1 MTNFKR
7 LVRLIATALLIPALL
22 LIACS
27 SEKTAEKP
35 DANENQPPAVTA
47 PDSGTTGSASRDTN
61 TIDVQYKMSDI
72 SFDLNGAP
80 VSIAGVTFNPAS
92 QWQDLGM
99 SGEKQAFYKYGPLPG
114 DSVGAEMAVYYFG
127 EDAGAWEDRMERW
140 INQMSYPNGRDPHGA
155 AIRHDR
161 QVDGMTAHV
170 LSMLGTYNPPAEGFD
185 REDAPS
191 RSDHRLVGVVVEA
204 PKGYLYFKLT
214 GPEYTS
220 RIMIEAFMNMIYI
233 VKQDR

>member
-1 MTNFKR
+1 MTNFER
-7 LVRLIATALLIPALL
+7 LVRLVAAALFIPALL

-27 SEKTAEKP
+27 SEKTSEKP
-35 DANENQPPAVTA
+35 DANKNQPPAVTA
-47 PDSGTTGSASRDTN
+47 PDSGVAGSASRDTK
-61 TIDVQYKMSDI
+61 TINIEYKPSKI
-72 SFDLNGAP
+72 PFDLNGTP
-80 VSIAGVTFNPAS
+80 VSIAGVTFSPAS

-99 SGEKQAFYKYGPLPG
+99 AGEKRAFYKYGPLED
-114 DSVGAEMAVYYFG
+114 DSVPAQMAVYYFG
-127 EDAGAWEDRMERW
+127 EDAGAWEDIMERW
-140 INQMSYPNGRDPHGA
+140 INQLSYPNGRDPHGA

-170 LSMLGTYNPPAEGFD
+170 LSMYGTYNPPAEGFD
-185 REDAPS
+185 GEDAPS
-191 RSDHRLVGVVVEA
+191 RSDHRLLGVVVEA

-233 VKQDR
+233 VKQNR

>member
-1 MTNFKR
+1 MTNIERLIR
-7 LVRLIATALLIPALL
+7 LVATALLIPALL

-27 SEKTAEKP
+27 SEKTGEKP
-35 DANENQPPAVTA
+35 DAKKNQPPAVTA
-47 PDSGTTGSASRDTN
+47 PDSGVAVSSSRDTN
-61 TIDVQYKMSDI
+61 TIDIKYKMSDI
-72 SFDLNGAP
+72 PFDLNGTP

-99 SGEKQAFYKYGPLPG
+99 SGEKLAIYKYGPLPG
-114 DSVGAEMAVYYFG
+114 DSVEAEMAVYYFG
-127 EDAGAWEDRMERW
+127 EDAGAWEDRMDRW

-155 AIRHDR
+155 AISHDR

-170 LSMLGTYNPPAEGFD
+170 SSMHGTYNPPAEGFD

-191 RSDHRLVGVVVEA
+191 RSDHRLIGVVVEA

-220 RIMIEAFMNMIYI
+220 RIMIEAFMNMIYR
-233 VKQDR
+233 VKQNR

>member
-1 MTNFKR
+1 MINFKR
-7 LVRLIATALLIPALL
+7 LVRLVAAALLIPALL

-35 DANENQPPAVTA
+35 DASKNQPPAVTA
-47 PDSGTTGSASRDTN
+47 PDSGVAGSASRDTN
-61 TIDVQYKMSDI
+61 TIDIEYKPSNI
-72 SFDLNGAP
+72 PFDLDGTP
-80 VSIAGVTFNPAS
+80 ISIAGITFNPAS
-92 QWQDLGM
+92 QWRDLGM
-99 SGEKQAFYKYGPLPG
+99 SGEKRAFYKYGPLED
-114 DSVGAEMAVYYFG
+114 DSVSAEVAVYYFG
-127 EDAGAWEDRMERW
+127 EDAGVWEDRMERW

-220 RIMIEAFMNMIYI
+220 RIMIEAFMNMIYR

>member
-1 MTNFKR
+1 MTNIERLIR
-7 LVRLIATALLIPALL
+7 LVATALLIPVLL

-35 DANENQPPAVTA
+35 DANKNQPPVVTA
-47 PDSGTTGSASRDTN
+47 PDSAVPGSASRDTN
-61 TIDVQYKMSDI
+61 TIDIEYKPSNI
-72 SFDLNGAP
+72 PFDLNGTP

-92 QWQDLGM
+92 QWQDLGK
-99 SGEKQAFYKYGPLPG
+99 SGEKQAFYKYGPLED
-114 DSVGAEMAVYYFG
+114 DSVSAEMAVYYFG
-127 EDAGAWEDRMERW
+127 EDAGAWEDRVDRW
-140 INQMSYPNGRDPHGA
+140 INQMCYANGRDPHGA

-170 LSMLGTYNPPAEGFD
+170 LSLHGTYNPPAEGFD

-191 RSDHRLVGVVVEA
+191 RSDYRLIGVVVEA
-204 PKGYLYFKLT
+204 PRGYLYFKLT

-220 RIMIEAFMNMIYI
+220 RIMIEAFMNMIYR
-233 VKQDR
+233 VKQNR